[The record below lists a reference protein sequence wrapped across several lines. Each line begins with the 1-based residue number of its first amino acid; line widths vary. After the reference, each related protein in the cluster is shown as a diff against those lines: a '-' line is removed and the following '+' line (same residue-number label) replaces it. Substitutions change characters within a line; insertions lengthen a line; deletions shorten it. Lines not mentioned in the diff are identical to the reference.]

1 MKTGYLT
8 PLVASLVIVALCIAN
23 WDLLSQTVSLNLLF
37 GQLQA
42 PLLVL
47 LILCIGI
54 VLFSSLAAAMLST
67 HAWKTERRRLV
78 SDLDKARGL
87 AEREEESR
95 TQALRTIVE
104 REFVAVREKLDRIL
118 ASQGAGVLGREPSRE
133 PEKFSDTSQAIEPEL
148 IPPRTPSPRRRH

>member
-1 MKTGYLT
+1 MKTRYLM

-118 ASQGAGVLGREPSRE
+118 AGQGGVLGREPSHAAE
-133 PEKFSDTSQAIEPEL
+133 TFSDTPQAIEPEL